1 MVFFKQDFTPFM
13 SHSQKPPPLNN
24 KIPCNLLIGR
34 ILVYC
39 CSYHSL
45 NINSLEQYL
54 KCCSY
59 HSLNINSLEQY
70 LKVLALSEK
79 MTVGT
84 PLQVQKCLK
93 TNKKAV
99 AESSPVTSKCSAHVD
114 VHVHKQMYALL
125 SCPSLSCT
133 YKGPAKSMPTL
144 LNGDCTLTHS
154 SRSEVLV
161 VIYI

>member
-13 SHSQKPPPLNN
+13 SRSQKPPPPAGGPLNN
-24 KIPCNLLIGR
+24 KIPCNLLIGQ
-34 ILVYC
+34 ILVY
-39 CSYHSL
+39 
-45 NINSLEQYL
+45 
-54 KCCSY
+54 CCSY

-114 VHVHKQMYALL
+114 AHVHKQIYALL
-125 SCPSLSCT
+125 SCPSLSST
-133 YKGPAKSMPTL
+133 YKGPVKSMLTL
-144 LNGDCTLTHS
+144 LIGSCSLTRSSERSGIGGDLYDTTH
-154 SRSEVLV
+154 R
-161 VIYI
+161 